1 MNSRAVPRHRPPATA
16 LRPELARLRR
26 LNTGAPAATA
36 LLPRSV
42 DHRPAQPTLP
52 LDEPPEPVPTST
64 LADHQARQLA
74 AAVTTSLVEVIAGR
88 RPAQQLSAWASP
100 EVFGLIEK
108 LAISHRGSDIRLR
121 SIRVQTPRPQ
131 VIEIA
136 VHLVQRGRSKA
147 AAVSLRIVAGRWQA
161 TGLEI
166 ALEAR
171 RINQVRAVA

>member
-1 MNSRAVPRHRPPATA
+1 VPRHRPPATV
-16 LRPELARLRR
+16 LRPELAQLRR
-26 LNTGAPAATA
+26 LNAGAPAATE

-42 DHRPAQPTLP
+42 DPRPAQPTLP
-52 LDEPPEPVPTST
+52 LSDPPKQEPTST

-74 AAVTTSLVEVIAGR
+74 AALVTSLVEVIAGR
-88 RPAQQLSAWASP
+88 RPAQQLSAWVSP
-100 EVFGLIEK
+100 EVYVLIEK
-108 LAISHRGSDIRLR
+108 LAKTQRGSDIHLR

-147 AAVSLRIVAGRWQA
+147 AALRLHIVAGRWQA

-171 RINQVRAVA
+171 RINQARAAA